1 MTSKKPLSSEE
12 KLMVATG
19 VIFLVAV
26 LVGLYIKGAENQKSR
41 VQFPAQVAEQNR
53 QADVASQLR
62 AAERRDLVLL
72 VDGRFWLV
80 HENEPQNETIAL
92 SVCSYSHGGFI
103 STSTIVHRAYRQGS
117 DVKMIKG
124 VLKYYPGSS
133 EYTDAAYNF
142 FGNDCNR

>member
-1 MTSKKPLSSEE
+1 MRFK
-12 KLMVATG
+12 VALL
-19 VIFLVAV
+19 IFSIM
-26 LVGLYIKGAENQKSR
+26 GFFLYIDYIRGRNLAYRTPK
-41 VQFPAQVAEQNR
+41 QFPAELAETNR
-53 QADVASQLR
+53 QTDVASQLR